1 MEKESGG
8 KSMLKDLMHAIFK
21 EDVEEDDIL
30 EDEEE
35 VVEEVEEPVK
45 PVVKEEDPYVRPQPQ
60 PFVEPVVEPTP
71 APVVEEVAPQPVVEE
86 PKRSSIFNGMDIETI
101 SARSPR
107 RHTSTYKFDRSKLNK
122 VQDTSEYQAVIS
134 PIFGNLED
142 EKKEFDK
149 VHDAIKLP
157 KPDEDFTFVQVISP
171 MYGNDLPSAKP
182 VSNIPVYDVPSTLA
196 TEPKK
201 TMDLSELLEKKEE
214 KKTTQESLF
223 KNTK

>member
-1 MEKESGG
+1 
-8 KSMLKDLMHAIFK
+8 MLKDLMHAIFK
-21 EDVEEDDIL
+21 EDVEEEDVL
-30 EDEEE
+30 EDEE
-35 VVEEVEEPVK
+35 VVEEEVKEEPKEEPV
-45 PVVKEEDPYVRPQPQ
+45 VVAKKEEEDRYVRPQPQ
-60 PFVEPVVEPTP
+60 PFVQPIVEEPVVV
-71 APVVEEVAPQPVVEE
+71 APVVEQQPVVEE

-107 RHTSTYKFDRSKLNK
+107 RHASTYKFDRSKLSK
-122 VQDTSEYQAVIS
+122 IQDTSEYQAVIS

-157 KPDEDFTFVQVISP
+157 KPEEDFTFVQVISP
-171 MYGNDLPSAKP
+171 MYGNDIPAAKP